1 MATRLPVFVS
11 GGSGV
16 TQPSSKA
23 LSAMA
28 HSMDLMVTGTS
39 MMFSVQAASHGAGQM
54 RPGHF
59 GEVVGRVQVLRRHV
73 PVGVV
78 DEVVPVGDL
87 VVHRAAGVTIGD
99 AAIHAARG
107 LARDLRL
114 ARRDDELAVMA
125 DAVGGRLVGPV
136 LAFDLEKAR
145 DLAH

>member
-1 MATRLPVFVS
+1 
-11 GGSGV
+11 
-16 TQPSSKA
+16 
-23 LSAMA
+23 MA

-39 MMFSVQAASHGAGQM
+39 MMLSVQAASHGAGQM
-54 RPGHF
+54 RPVTSGKLLVECRF
-59 GEVVGRVQVLRRHV
+59 CAATL

-87 VVHRAAGVTIGD
+87 VVHRAAGVAIGD

-107 LARDLRL
+107 LAADLRL

-125 DAVGGRLVGPV
+125 NAIGGRLVGPV